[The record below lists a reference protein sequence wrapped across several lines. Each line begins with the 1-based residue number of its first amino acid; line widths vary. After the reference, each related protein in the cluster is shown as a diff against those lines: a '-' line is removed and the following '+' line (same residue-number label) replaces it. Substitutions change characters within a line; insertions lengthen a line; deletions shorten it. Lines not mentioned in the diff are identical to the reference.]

1 MKIDKRLLSE
11 AQLAQLHLIGS
22 VGLGFG
28 VGAIIVAQ
36 AWLLSRAINA
46 IFLLD
51 QTLAQVAPLLWGFGA
66 LALARALMAWGR
78 DALAQRTAILV
89 KQELRQRLI
98 RHIVALGPAFTSG
111 ERTGELTNTLVEG
124 VEALDAYFSQYLPQV
139 ALAAIMPLTLF
150 FFVLGQ
156 DWLSAVVLL
165 LTAPLIPV
173 FMVLIGDSADAMTQ
187 RQWTTLSRLS
197 AHFLDTLQGLTT
209 LKLFGRSREQLA
221 AIAAISD
228 EYRRTTMGV
237 LRVAFLSAL
246 VLEMLATLSV
256 AVIAVE
262 IGLRLLYGQMDFQSA
277 LFILILAPDF
287 YMPLRMLGARFH
299 AGMAGMAASQRI
311 FAILDQSPCP
321 PGPPT
326 LGGVAGGLSQKWGS
340 EDLRRHPIHFEDVH
354 VAYDDNQRPALNGVT
369 FTLQAGERVA
379 VVGPS
384 GAGKS
389 TLVQLLLGFVSPTQ
403 GQIRVGEQPLAGIPA
418 PRWRQQIGWVPQ
430 RPVLFDGTIA
440 HNIRLGRPEADQV
453 AVRLAA
459 QQAHAL
465 DFIQA
470 LPQGFETLVGE
481 QGARLSGGQA
491 QRIALARTFLL
502 DAPFLL
508 FDEAT
513 SQLDP
518 ATEADVQ
525 AAIRALAQD
534 RTALFIAH
542 RLDTLALADRI
553 LVMQAG
559 RIVQSGTHSE
569 LMADPNGL
577 FHSLVMAQGG
587 A

>member
-28 VGAIIVAQ
+28 VGILIVAQ
-36 AWLLSRAINA
+36 AWVLSQAINA

-51 QTLAQVAPLLWGFGA
+51 QTLAHVAPLLWGFA
-66 LALARALMAWGR
+66 TLALTRALMAWGR

-89 KQELRQRLI
+89 KTELRQRLVQQ
-98 RHIVALGPAFTSG
+98 IVRLGPAFTTG

-139 ALAAIMPLTLF
+139 VLAAMMPLTLF

-156 DWLSAVVLL
+156 DRLSAGVLL
-165 LTAPLIPV
+165 LTAPLIPI
-173 FMVLIGDSADAMTQ
+173 FMVLIGDSADAMTK
-187 RQWTTLSRLS
+187 RQWRTLSYLS

-209 LKLFGRSREQLA
+209 LKLFGRSREQLR

-228 EYRRTTMGV
+228 EYRRTTLSV

-262 IGLRLLYGQMDFQSA
+262 IGLRLLYGRMDFPGA
-277 LFILILAPDF
+277 LFVLILAPDF

-299 AGMAGMAASQRI
+299 AGMAGVAASQRI
-311 FAILDQSPCP
+311 FAILDQSP
-321 PGPPT
+321 PT
-326 LGGVAGGLSQKWGS
+326 TLEVAPAAQPVN
-340 EDLRRHPIHFEDVH
+340 LRRQAIQFQDVH
-354 VAYDDNQRPALNGVT
+354 VAYQDDQRPALRGVS
-369 FTLQAGERVA
+369 FTIQPGERVA

-389 TLVQLLLGFVSPTQ
+389 TLIQLLLRFVSPQ
-403 GQIRVGEQPLAGIPA
+403 SGQILVGEQDLAEIDA
-418 PRWRQQIGWVPQ
+418 ADWRQEIVWVPQ
-430 RPVLFDGTIA
+430 RPALFNVSLAD
-440 HNIRLGRPEADQV
+440 NIRLGRPHAAEADVMRAATQAG
-453 AVRLAA
+453 AV
-459 QQAHAL
+459 
-465 DFIQA
+465 DFINA
-470 LPQGFETLVGE
+470 LPQGFESVAGE
-481 QGARLSGGQA
+481 QGVRLSGGQA
-491 QRIALARTFLL
+491 QRIALARAFLL

-513 SQLDP
+513 AHLDP
-518 ATEADVQ
+518 ATEAQVQ
-525 AAIRALAQD
+525 TAIRTLAQD
-534 RTALFIAH
+534 RTVLFIAH

-553 LVMQAG
+553 LVMDQG
-559 RIVQSGTHSE
+559 RIVQSGTQAD
-569 LMADPNGL
+569 LMADPTGL
-577 FHSLVMAQGG
+577 FYRLATTQTEAEDG
-587 A
+587 